1 MQRKN
6 ISIGASPLTYE
17 QIQLITPRIRERME
31 GWTVHYPYKGTYI
44 TIPDQWNSKLYP
56 FQYAEIYKTNKSE
69 DNPGEEESEIQLYLG
84 LGWPSCDFEV
94 IIALRIAGTDVLKPD
109 GKVTAEII
117 KVGGADM
124 LVKYRNKVVTDF
136 KQYGLWGR
144 FFEMEKALVTV
155 EIP

>member
-1 MQRKN
+1 MTYQN
-6 ISIGASPLTYE
+6 ISSGGRPLTTE
-17 QIQLITPRIRERME
+17 EIARITPRLRDRMS
-31 GWTVHYPYKGTYI
+31 GWSVHYPYKGTYV
-44 TIPDQWNSKLYP
+44 TIPDKWNSKLYP
-56 FQYAEIYKTNKSE
+56 FQYAEIYKTAEAEN
-69 DNPGEEESEIQLYLG
+69 NPGEAESEIQLYLG
-84 LGWPSCDFEV
+84 LGWPGCDFEV
-94 IIALRIAGTDVLKPD
+94 IIALRIAGTDVLKPN